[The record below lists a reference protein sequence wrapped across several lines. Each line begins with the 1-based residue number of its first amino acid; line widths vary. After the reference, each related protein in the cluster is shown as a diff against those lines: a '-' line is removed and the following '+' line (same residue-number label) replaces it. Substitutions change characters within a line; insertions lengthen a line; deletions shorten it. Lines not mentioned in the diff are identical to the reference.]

1 LSVSKYPSALAC
13 FAGGLERTNPFVSF
27 LFLSAFEGLLMAHGS
42 WLLGVSK
49 KLLKIAIRVFPRPFP
64 FFLAFSRSL
73 ALQSAGILDV
83 GRRCVGAWGS
93 PFLWRSLQ
101 ASCSLRFSSF
111 FPLLFRRLSPFESLS
126 FPLLSLA
133 SYGPRLQWTFLLHM
147 QHVARNVACILLLI
161 FEYLF
166 IY

>member
-1 LSVSKYPSALAC
+1 MYLNIRALWHVSQEDWNGRTLLFPFC
-13 FAGGLERTNPFVSF
+13 FCLRSRVCSW
-27 LFLSAFEGLLMAHGS
+27 LMAHGS

-161 FEYLF
+161 FEYSF
-166 IY
+166 I